1 MPIRIV
7 LADDHKIVR
16 DSLRVLLEHDGRY
29 EIAGEASNGREAVEV
44 VEQNEPDIVIMDVGM
59 PELNGIDA
67 TRIICKGDSGAKV
80 VALSMHSDNR
90 FVQQMLEAG
99 ASAYLLKDAV
109 FHDLKQAIE
118 QAMRGKVYVT
128 QSANLS
134 SKSRIKPRTSD
145 EAADSIALLAPRER
159 EVLQLIAEGRTT
171 KEIAAE
177 LDVSPKTIE
186 THRQRIMEKLNIRSV
201 AGLTKYALRQGL
213 TALE

>member
-16 DSLRVLLEHDGRY
+16 DSLRVLLESDTKY
-29 EIAGEASNGREAVEV
+29 EIVGEASNGREAVELT
-44 VEQNEPDIVIMDVGM
+44 EKIEPDIVIMDVGM

-67 TRIICKGDSGAKV
+67 TRIICKGDSGTKV
-80 VALSMHSDNR
+80 VALSMHSDNQ

-109 FHDLKQAIE
+109 FNDLKQAIDK
-118 QAMRGKVYVT
+118 ATLGKVYISD
-128 QSANLS
+128 SANIS
-134 SKSRIKPRTSD
+134 HKSRLKPKTSD

-159 EVLQLIAEGRTT
+159 EVLQLLAEGRTT
-171 KEIAAE
+171 KEIAADLE
-177 LDVSPKTIE
+177 LSPKTVE
-186 THRQRIMEKLNIRSV
+186 THRQRIMDKLNIRSI

>member
-16 DSLRVLLEHDGRY
+16 DSLRVLLEADNKY
-29 EIAGEASNGREAVEV
+29 DIVGEASNGREAVEL
-44 VEQNEPDIVIMDVGM
+44 VEQCEPDIVIMDVGM
-59 PELNGIDA
+59 PELNGVDA
-67 TRIICKGDSGAKV
+67 TRLICKGDSGAKV
-80 VALSMHSDNR
+80 VALSMHSDNH

-109 FHDLKQAIE
+109 FHDLRVAIDQAVK
-118 QAMRGKVYVT
+118 GKLYISE
-128 QSANLS
+128 SANIKN
-134 SKSRIKPRTSD
+134 KSRFKPKTSD
-145 EAADSIALLAPRER
+145 EAADSIAQLAPRER

-171 KEIAAE
+171 KEIASD

-186 THRQRIMEKLNIRSV
+186 THRQRIMDKLNIRSI

-213 TALE
+213 TALD